1 MRAVRAGTAA
11 GRQPLWANRDFT
23 VFWCGQTFSELG
35 NAFALVALPLLVLK
49 ATGSVV
55 QMGLLTA
62 VAGVASIGTG
72 LFAGILVDRLPRR
85 QLMIVCDGVRV
96 VLFAL
101 IPASWA
107 LAGPQVWLLYV
118 VMALGAVFDMVFK
131 VTYVAAVPNLVDT
144 ERIIEANGRLTT
156 TNAIAFIAGPM
167 LAGGLS
173 GLLGPTAAIAVNAAS
188 FAASALAL
196 SLIRF
201 RKAAAEDATPPAG
214 AAGVTGWRRAKQE
227 FLAGFV
233 FLWQAPVLRWL
244 TVLLTG
250 VSLLSLGMT
259 DVFIYQIREG
269 LDGSDRTVGVVMGV
283 AGAGTVLAAV
293 LIPVL
298 RRSLGFGVCWL
309 GSNTLCALALG
320 LLSRSTTVLGTTV
333 TVLCYQFG
341 MALAGISSMSLRQA
355 VTPDHLLGRVTSAFW
370 TLHNSLAPLGAAGLT
385 ALVARFGVRGPLLGS
400 AALFLLIVA
409 VGVCTPIRQRAPGV
423 ATG

>member
-1 MRAVRAGTAA
+1 MAGTTA
-11 GRQPLWANRDFT
+11 GRPPLRANRDFT
-23 VFWCGQTFSELG
+23 VFWCGQTLSELG

-49 ATGSVV
+49 ATGSVA

-62 VAGVASIGTG
+62 VAGVASIATG

-96 VLFAL
+96 ALFAL
-101 IPASWA
+101 VPASWA
-107 LAGPQVWLLYV
+107 VAGPQVWLLYV
-118 VMALGAVFDMVFK
+118 VMAAAAVFDMVFK
-131 VTYVAAVPNLVDT
+131 VTYVAAVPNLVDA
-144 ERIIEANGRLTT
+144 ERIIEANGRLNT
-156 TNAIAFIAGPM
+156 TNAIAFIVGPM

-201 RKAAAEDATPPAG
+201 RETAAGDATRSPVA
-214 AAGVTGWRRAKQE
+214 TGWRGAKRE

-233 FLWQAPVLRWL
+233 FLWRAPVLRWL

-269 LDGSDRTVGVVMGV
+269 LDAGDRTVGVVMGV
-283 AGAGTVLAAV
+283 AGAGAVLAAV

-298 RRSLGFGVCWL
+298 RRTWGFGVCWL
-309 GSNTLCALALG
+309 GSYTLCGLALG
-320 LLSRSTTVLGTTV
+320 MLSRSTTVLGTAV

-409 VGVCTPIRQRAPGV
+409 VGACTPIRQRAPGV
-423 ATG
+423 VAAR

>member
-1 MRAVRAGTAA
+1 MEGGTAKPV
-11 GRQPLWANRDFT
+11 PLWADRDFT
-23 VFWCGQTFSELG
+23 IFWCGQTLSELG
-35 NAFALVALPLLVLK
+35 NAFALVALPLLVLD
-49 ATGSVV
+49 ATGSVA

-62 VAGVASIGTG
+62 VAGVASIATG

-85 QLMIVCDGVRV
+85 QLMIVCDVVRV
-96 VLFAL
+96 VLVAL
-101 IPASWA
+101 IPVSWA
-107 LAGPQVWLLYV
+107 MAGPQVWLLYV
-118 VMALGAVFDMVFK
+118 VMAVAAVFDMVFK
-131 VTYVAAVPNLVDT
+131 VTYVAAVPNLVDA

-156 TNAIAFIAGPM
+156 TNAIAFILGPM

-196 SLIRF
+196 SLIRL
-201 RKAAAEDATPPAG
+201 REAAVDEATPPTAVAG
-214 AAGVTGWRRAKQE
+214 RRGAKRE

-233 FLWQAPVLRWL
+233 FLWRSPVLRWL

-250 VSLLSLGMT
+250 VSLIGLGMT

-269 LDGSDRTVGVVMGV
+269 LDAGDRTVGVVMGV

-298 RRSLGFGVCWL
+298 RRAWGFGVCWL
-309 GSNTLCALALG
+309 GSYTLCGLALG
-320 LLSRSTTVLGTTV
+320 LLSRSTTVWGTTV

-370 TLHNSLAPLGAAGLT
+370 TLHNALAPLGAAGLT
-385 ALVARFGVRGPLLGS
+385 ALVARFGVRAPLLGS
-400 AALFLLIVA
+400 AALFLLIVV

-423 ATG
+423 AAG